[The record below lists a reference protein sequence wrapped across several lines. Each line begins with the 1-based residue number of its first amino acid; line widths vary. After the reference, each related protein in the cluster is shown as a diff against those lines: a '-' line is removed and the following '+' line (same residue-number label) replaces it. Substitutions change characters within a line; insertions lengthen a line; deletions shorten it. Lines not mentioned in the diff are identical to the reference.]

1 MRHRALILAAMLLA
15 APALAGDLPAGGAG
29 GRYVIGPARDG
40 FVRLDTATGAASHCA
55 VTDGTWR
62 CEPLPGDDA
71 ALKSRVDALSADVA
85 RLTAAVS
92 ALDARLAN
100 LPAVKPPPSRTR
112 AAKPRPPAG
121 RPAARRRPPPEA
133 RRRRRA
139 IYAGR
144 VLKPSVAATS
154 SRTIPGS
161 VMACPASATGR

>member
-55 VTDGTWR
+55 VTDGAWR

-71 ALKSRVDALSADVA
+71 ALKTRVDALSADVA

-100 LPAVKPPPSRTR
+100 LPAVKPPP
-112 AAKPRPPAG
+112 AEPAPPSLARQLVDRLLDVVRRLKHAG
-121 RPAARRRPPPEA
+121 GAEPSTPAA
-133 RRRRRA
+133 
-139 IYAGR
+139 
-144 VLKPSVAATS
+144 S
-154 SRTIPGS
+154 
-161 VMACPASATGR
+161 